1 MIGVP
6 LPEAA
11 ASIASRF
18 NLPSRIYPV
27 FQGDAAV
34 FSSVVM
40 LVATQLAALAAG
52 LRLRRLDPVA
62 ALHARG

>member
-1 MIGVP
+1 
-6 LPEAA
+6 
-11 ASIASRF
+11 
-18 NLPSRIYPV
+18 
-27 FQGDAAV
+27 
-34 FSSVVM
+34 M